1 MAALDQLQFRRVETW
16 NDAQDFMAW
25 LGESRPWLGC
35 DTETSGLLLYHDK
48 VRLVQFGDAR
58 MGWALDYPEWKGL
71 VADVFRNYE
80 GRCVWHNALFDLKML
95 KADGIKTKQR
105 LQHDTMVSCFLKDP
119 GSRIDLKGAASLYVD
134 SRARTGQS
142 VLKDFMAAGGFSWGT
157 VPRDAGPYWIYGVLD
172 TCLTAMLAESLWSDT
187 GGGPL
192 REAYELNM
200 AVIHILRDAEIAGML
215 VDEPYRLAAE
225 AKLREE
231 LGGLEVEIPF
241 TPSKDRQA
249 LEYLLSIGAEITERT
264 ASGNLSVDKFVLG
277 RLVKEDPDR
286 FRVAGVLNTWR
297 QKARNLGTYI
307 ETMADVSL
315 GGMTVDGVLR
325 AHAHPVGGID
335 DSGKSR
341 GTRTGRL
348 SVTDPALQTLPKG
361 RIVRDAI
368 IAREG
373 CHILQA
379 DYAGMELRALASM
392 AGEVGMLEAFE
403 RGEDLHNFVA
413 SKIFGENFTK
423 PQRGIAKNTS
433 FCKAYGGGAAKIA
446 ETAGVPL
453 HEAEAFV
460 TLYEE
465 TFPALTTFMQSVVN
479 DVMNQAGG
487 RRGRGWVTLPDG
499 TRLPVAGDEAYKGV
513 NYKIQG
519 GTAVAAKQ
527 KLVEL
532 DAAGLGEFFRLAVHD
547 EFLFEVPEELV
558 PEAKETIAQVMPD
571 RRTYP
576 GVVLEIDQ
584 DDIFRWGEHFAG
596 PDYPMY
602 VKTDPAPWRSDL
614 VGVA

>member
-1 MAALDQLQFRRVETW
+1 MGLEDLQFRRVETW
-16 NDAQDFMAW
+16 DDACDFMSW

-35 DTETSGLLLYHDK
+35 DTETSGLLLGDDQI
-48 VRLVQFGDAR
+48 RLVQFGDAR

-71 VADVFRNYE
+71 VADVFRNYD

-95 KADGIKTKQR
+95 KFDGVQTKQR
-105 LQHDTMVSCFLKDP
+105 FQHDTMVSCFLKDP

-134 SRARTGQS
+134 SRARAGQS

-157 VPRDAGPYWIYGVLD
+157 VPREAGPYWVYGVLD

-200 AVIHILRDAEIAGML
+200 AVIHILRDAEITGL
-215 VDEPYRLAAE
+215 RVDEPYRAAAE

-231 LGGLEVEIPF
+231 LGGLEAEIPF

-249 LEYLLSIGAEITERT
+249 LEYLLSVGAEITERT
-264 ASGNLSVDKFVLG
+264 DTGNLSVDKHVLG
-277 RLVKEDPDR
+277 RLMREDPDR
-286 FRVAGVLNTWR
+286 FRVAGLLNTWR
-297 QKARNLGTYI
+297 QKARNLRTYI
-307 ETMADVSL
+307 ETMADVSR

-335 DSGKSR
+335 DSGKNR

-392 AGEVGMLEAFE
+392 AGEVGMLDAFE
-403 RGEDLHNFVA
+403 RGEDLHEFVA
-413 SKIFGENFTK
+413 SKIFGPGFTK
-423 PQRGIAKNTS
+423 PQRGIAKNAS
-433 FCKAYGGGAAKIA
+433 FCKAYGGGPAKIA

-453 HEAEAFV
+453 SEAETFV
-460 TLYEE
+460 AMYEE
-465 TFPALTTFMQSVVN
+465 TFPALTSFMQGVVN
-479 DVMNQAGG
+479 DIMNQAGG

-499 TRLPVAGDEAYKGV
+499 TRLPVQGDEAYKGV

-519 GTAVAAKQ
+519 GTAVVAKR

-547 EFLFEVPEELV
+547 EFLFEVPDAEIR
-558 PEAKETIAQVMPD
+558 EAREILHHVMPD
-571 RRTYP
+571 KTTYP
-576 GVVLEIDQ
+576 GVVLEIESDVVY
-584 DDIFRWGEHFAG
+584 RWGAHFRG
-596 PDYPMY
+596 DDYPPY
-602 VKTDPAPWRSDL
+602 VETVDPEWIDE
-614 VGVA
+614 